1 MCSHGWP
8 IGLYGADEMLHTGNP
23 TQGSELCTAVE
34 LMFSLEKMVEITG
47 RTDWADWLEKI
58 AFNALP
64 TQVTDNFDAR
74 QYYQQLNQVEVS
86 KTPRNF
92 MTCYH
97 GTGQLYGLLTGY
109 PCCTANLHQGWP
121 KFTQNLWFASE
132 DKGLAAMIYSPSE
145 VTARV
150 ANGVLVKLS
159 EDTQYP
165 FDETIRFYL
174 TVMDYKI
181 KDVVFP
187 LHLRIPIWCKTA
199 SIKINGKE
207 EIQGVSGSIVKI
219 SRTWHSGDVIELNIP
234 MHVSV
239 SNWYEKSAVVERGPL
254 VYALRIGENW
264 EKISNDVKSRAQY
277 GDYYYQVLPTTP
289 WNYCLPENLISDK
302 DLDKVFPTTYRHT
315 KGYPWN
321 LENAPIEIHTKGK
334 RMPEWKMYNG
344 SAGPLPYSVQ
354 YQAETLPEE
363 DIVLIPYGCTT
374 LRITEFPIT
383 AK

>member
-1 MCSHGWP
+1 
-8 IGLYGADEMLHTGNP
+8 
-23 TQGSELCTAVE
+23 
-34 LMFSLEKMVEITG
+34 
-47 RTDWADWLEKI
+47 
-58 AFNALP
+58 
-64 TQVTDNFDAR
+64 
-74 QYYQQLNQVEVS
+74 
-86 KTPRNF
+86 

-132 DKGLAAMIYSPSE
+132 DRGLAAMIYSPSE